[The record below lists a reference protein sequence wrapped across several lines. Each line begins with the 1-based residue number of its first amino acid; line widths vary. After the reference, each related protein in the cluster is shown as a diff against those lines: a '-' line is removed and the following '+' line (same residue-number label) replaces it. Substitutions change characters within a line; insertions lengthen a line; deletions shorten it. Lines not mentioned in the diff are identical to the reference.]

1 MKILKVYKVINC
13 NKTLYKMFQQQK
25 TFPISVGFKL
35 FKIMKL
41 FDEVEEYVFN
51 TMENTFENFKFE
63 NMDDNEKMF
72 YNSLL
77 SSDIELNYEKV
88 NPSYF
93 EDNDDL
99 KLTIEDIDNLSIIF
113 TEKSQ

>member
-51 TMENTFENFKFE
+51 TH
-63 NMDDNEKMF
+63 
-72 YNSLL
+72 
-77 SSDIELNYEKV
+77 I
-88 NPSYF
+88 
-93 EDNDDL
+93 
-99 KLTIEDIDNLSIIF
+99 
-113 TEKSQ
+113 